1 MGTEPSSLLFGD
13 NAIYPVGYGKTVSI
27 RGSDHI
33 RILNKLLHQIDVSGV
48 DIIITGTQSQTVA
61 ASVTN
66 MDYIPNDQT
75 YILYGINADGYVL
88 VCNYYDELEY
98 ISRTI
103 QHVESINGTKVI
115 AVAVFPMEE
124 SYEWSIPGTHR
135 KAVPE
140 DLLWERVKSIA
151 VYTGKPTF
159 GLVDSSLPLIYEAC
173 LEYFQS

>member
-1 MGTEPSSLLFGD
+1 
-13 NAIYPVGYGKTVSI
+13 
-27 RGSDHI
+27 
-33 RILNKLLHQIDVSGV
+33 
-48 DIIITGTQSQTVA
+48 
-61 ASVTN
+61 